1 MTDELTDAVRRL
13 KELQTD
19 VERLKASRDQEGVP
33 RLLFQV
39 TEAAEVSETTRIGPD
54 VAQADAATVADQQT
68 KLVDR
73 DVLSSEAATVAD
85 QQTKL
90 VDRDVF
96 SSEAAT
102 AADQQTDLRLQR
114 RFESTAAYNSVGY
127 RTSGYGDVEFVR
139 LSGGDVGGG
148 ADNLTVNGGDIAP
161 DEIGRAPDAL
171 TLNGGTLS
179 NGAYSSTG
187 YLTATYQ

>member
-39 TEAAEVSETTRIGPD
+39 TEAA
-54 VAQADAATVADQQT
+54 TVADQQT

-73 DVLSSEAATVAD
+73 DVLSSEAAT
-85 QQTKL
+85 
-90 VDRDVF
+90 
-96 SSEAAT
+96 

-114 RFESTAAYNSVGY
+114 QVEDTGAYNSVGY
-127 RTSGYGDVEFVR
+127 RTSSYGDVEFVR
-139 LSGGDVGGG
+139 LLAGDVGGG
-148 ADNLTVNGGDIAP
+148 ADSLAVKLGDIAA
-161 DEIGRAPDAL
+161 DEIGSGTDAL

-179 NGAYSSTG
+179 NGAYGSTG

>member
-39 TEAAEVSETTRIGPD
+39 IEVAEATEITRIGTD
-54 VAQADAATVADQQT
+54 VTQADAATVADQQT
-68 KLVDR
+68 KLIEQ
-73 DVLSSEAATVAD
+73 DVLGSEAATAVD
-85 QQTKL
+85 QQEGL
-90 VDRDVF
+90 VQQDVLN
-96 SSEAAT
+96 SEAAT

-114 RFESTAAYNSVGY
+114 QFEDTGAYNSAGY
-127 RTSGYGDVEFVR
+127 RTSSYGDVEFVR
-139 LSGGDVGGG
+139 LLAGDVGGG
-148 ADNLTVNGGDIAP
+148 ADSLAVKLGDIAA
-161 DEIGRAPDAL
+161 DEIGSGTDAL

-179 NGAYSSTG
+179 NGAYGSTG